1 MHMVKNAVT
10 EERIRGVLIPGERKQ
25 HCISQYAGDS
35 SIMIRGVKKNIDE
48 IVRTLK
54 IFSEALGIE

>member
-10 EERIRGVLIPGERKQ
+10 EGRIRGVLIPGERKQ

-35 SIMIRGVKKNIDE
+35 SFMIRGVKKK
-48 IVRTLK
+48 TLMR
-54 IFSEALGIE
+54 